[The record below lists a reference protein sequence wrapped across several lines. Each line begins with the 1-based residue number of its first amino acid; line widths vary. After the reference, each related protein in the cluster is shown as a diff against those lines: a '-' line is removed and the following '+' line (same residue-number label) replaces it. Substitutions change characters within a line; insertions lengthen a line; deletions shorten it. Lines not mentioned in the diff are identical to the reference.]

1 MKKDA
6 AQVAEAVEKATAP
19 VKRAAARK
27 APAKKAPAKKAPAK
41 KPAKKAPA
49 KKPAKKVAAKKAPA
63 KKVAAKK
70 APAKKVVAKKAPA
83 KKVAAKKAPAK
94 KVAVKKAPAKNATKK
109 VEKKVSTPK
118 VEKEEKKKPIV
129 PEVVGSAKSATPA
142 HAKTSAFDDDY
153 MSDSVNDDFDAKISW
168 VDNSLNGIYLAPLWQ
183 QVWSFLDDNGV
194 IIGII
199 FVDNV
204 FKYTLNIENYVS
216 NEFKDRMSVI
226 KSATEYATNY
236 LWDKKFNK

>member
-1 MKKDA
+1 MKEQFCSYEIALKLKELGFYEKC
-6 AQVAEAVEKATAP
+6 VASYYTYDI
-19 VKRAAARK
+19 
-27 APAKKAPAKKAPAK
+27 
-41 KPAKKAPA
+41 
-49 KKPAKKVAAKKAPA
+49 
-63 KKVAAKK
+63 
-70 APAKKVVAKKAPA
+70 
-83 KKVAAKKAPAK
+83 
-94 KVAVKKAPAKNATKK
+94 KNFSKGKYDYRGKFEFDYSTEDQYI
-109 VEKKVSTPK
+109 VNSNETYYVS
-118 VEKEEKKKPIV
+118 
-129 PEVVGSAKSATPA
+129 
-142 HAKTSAFDDDY
+142 
-153 MSDSVNDDFDAKISW
+153 
-168 VDNSLNGIYLAPLWQ
+168 APLWQ